1 MTGRMLDLIRAC
13 RINSAWLILQ
23 RVTRSE
29 NSAYSSSV
37 KRVLITRWRWGV
49 LYLFMAFNSFLFM
62 LCPLTNRRKTGGK
75 TEVFFEKSENIFSG
89 IFQAAQAAKRRA
101 WGGNP
106 NKIPIGQNERLAKF
120 GTVVESCSKK
130 VAASSVWASVNTFS
144 AASGDFAKAAAIF
157 LPLLP
162 TTPRKAKMTVIYG
175 NSFLSSLHGIIL
187 AIFENAKNGRKKT
200 GNLF

>member
-1 MTGRMLDLIRAC
+1 M
-13 RINSAWLILQ
+13 
-23 RVTRSE
+23 
-29 NSAYSSSV
+29 
-37 KRVLITRWRWGV
+37 
-49 LYLFMAFNSFLFM
+49 
-62 LCPLTNRRKTGGK
+62 
-75 TEVFFEKSENIFSG
+75 FFEKSEKNFSG
-89 IFQAAQAAKRRA
+89 IFQAAQAAK
-101 WGGNP
+101 GGLGVATP
-106 NKIPIGQNERLAKF
+106 TRFPQDKIERLAKF

-187 AIFENAKNGRKKT
+187 TIFQNAKNGRKKT
-200 GNLF
+200 GNLFLISCLGVPFYVAAVIQF